1 MCRAHV
7 YDPSLGRAA
16 SDSRRRGASRRPV
29 VDMSV
34 LFLAVLGTDKGFN
47 LRVHQNVPAGPGP
60 CPPAASAS
68 SFAAFLDAKNCEWAS
83 MRLNARPRRK
93 AATKLRSLQDA
104 SGVLLPAHSV
114 HRMNSPPS
122 PLLASAPTPGVFG
135 HFHPP
140 LPPPY
145 PENDTGLPYC
155 RGDRET
161 WNADYGGCDTY
172 SEPSFNQTFCNND
185 RHWTQ
190 YGLIGRQ
197 ACI

>member
-1 MCRAHV
+1 MSCACLR
-7 YDPSLGRAA
+7 PIFGSCSLRREDAA
-16 SDSRRRGASRRPV
+16 PVV

-140 LPPPY
+140 LPPGILTNC
-145 PENDTGLPYC
+145 EASDTNHSILM
-155 RGDRET
+155 T
-161 WNADYGGCDTY
+161 LKFVN
-172 SEPSFNQTFCNND
+172 
-185 RHWTQ
+185 
-190 YGLIGRQ
+190 
-197 ACI
+197 